1 VSEPF
6 VVLGLDPAK
15 AVSGSAVLQIDGD
28 RARLLANARVTT
40 QADRA
45 ETVARACALSAERD
59 MPLVVVAEEWDPPR
73 HKRPPKTLPGVAPE
87 TSGFDQKWTYKTI
100 LGMGEGWGRWTAE
113 FERFGVRR
121 IERVTPNVW
130 RDAIFGKKRPKDTE
144 SLKRAALFYAR
155 ARLGLEG
162 VDDNVADAV
171 CIGLWG
177 MYAPAV
183 LDAARKERKKRG
195 SM

>member
-1 VSEPF
+1 MSEPF
-6 VVLGLDPAK
+6 VILGLDPAK
-15 AVSGSAVLQIDGD
+15 AISGAGVLEIQGD
-28 RARLLANARVTT
+28 RAKLLAHARVTT

-45 ETVARACALSAERD
+45 EIVARACALSTERD

-73 HKRPPKTLPGVAPE
+73 HKRPPKPVAGVDPE

-121 IERVTPNVW
+121 IERVLPNVW
-130 RDAIFGKKRPKDTE
+130 RDAILGKKRPKDTE
-144 SLKRAALFYAR
+144 TLKRATVFYVR
-155 ARLGLEG
+155 VRIGLQDI
-162 VDDNVADAV
+162 DDNVADAV

-183 LDAARKERKKRG
+183 LEAARIERKNRS